1 MTTLLK
7 VFSWIV
13 RILLFAALFL
23 LAVKNTEPVTV
34 RFLFDSMWQAPLAL
48 VVLVV
53 LASGAAL
60 GILACLPA
68 IARQRREITALK
80 GEAAAGARKPAEPV
94 PPPDPA
100 ADMPSQF

>member
-7 VFSWIV
+7 VLAWIV

-34 RFLFDSMWQAPLAL
+34 RFLFDSAWQAPLAL
-48 VVLVV
+48 VVLVL
-53 LASGAAL
+53 LAAGAGL

-68 IARQRREITALK
+68 IARQRREISGLK
-80 GEAAAGARKPAEPV
+80 AEVAAGERRPAEPV
-94 PPPDPA
+94 PPPDPG